1 MKKTIVSL
9 AVAMLGLQAQAG
21 NIILTEVD
29 YNDAAT
35 HSSVAADPEKAQGEI
50 GFTLSIADQFIYK
63 IFNDKLTSAGTFAG
77 SAAGSDNPEDMI
89 DLGEITGGI
98 GAVAQGANCASLVGL
113 AAVANLGVTGGADA
127 DTVVT
132 VAART
137 ADCYVKVPAPG
148 TKKLHLRVPL
158 QEVALKSGGKKLVAE
173 LMVEQVA
180 GKQFDS
186 LVVCSGALTAMGAAV
201 NANCDGGAQE
211 DGQAAREM
219 LDASTPSGQADLTA
233 ELEVTLQGA
242 GAKSEYEAYV
252 VAIVGLEV

>member
-29 YNDAAT
+29 YNSEAT
-35 HSSVAADPEKAQGEI
+35 HSSVVADAEKAQGEI

-63 IFNDKLTSAGTFAG
+63 IFNDKLVATGTFAG
-77 SAAGSDNPEDMI
+77 SAAGSDNPEDLI

-113 AAVANLGVTGGADA
+113 EAVANLGVAGGADA

-137 ADCYVKVPAPG
+137 ADCYVKVPSAG

-173 LMVEQVA
+173 LMVEQA
-180 GKQFDS
+180 TGKEFDS
-186 LVVCSGALTAMGAAV
+186 LVVCSGTLAAMGATVDAD
-201 NANCDGGAQE
+201 CDSGAQE
-211 DGQAAREM
+211 DGLAAREM
-219 LDASTPSGQADLTA
+219 LDASTASGQEALTA
-233 ELEVTLQGA
+233 ELEVTLQGT